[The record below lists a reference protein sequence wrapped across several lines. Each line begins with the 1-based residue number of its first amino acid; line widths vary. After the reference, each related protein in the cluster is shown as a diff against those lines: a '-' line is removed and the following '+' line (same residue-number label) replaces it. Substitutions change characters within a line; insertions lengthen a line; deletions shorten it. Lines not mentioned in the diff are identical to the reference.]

1 MNRKG
6 FSFVE
11 LLIVTAIFTVIVA
24 ASLSLAHKA
33 QFSFRAERDFTQAAE
48 QARIA
53 MDQLIRYLRQAGND
67 PTGELKKAG
76 VEAVVVTGSGIVINS
91 DITGSGPVG
100 TAPSPGNSYDYGDP
114 DGDNNDQMEQVVV
127 QYAGNSDNGVLYLDI
142 GDGNG
147 SQALVDN
154 LADFQMEFFDR
165 YGNATTT
172 DIARVVIRMTAVTG
186 RNDLRVAPGH
196 KNRIALRSSVV
207 LRNKTLD
214 LYEPPPEGTPAS

>member
-1 MNRKG
+1 MDRKG

-11 LLIVTAIFTVIVA
+11 LLIVTAIFTVVVA

-33 QFSFRAERDFTQAAE
+33 QFSFRSERDFTEAAE

-53 MDQLIRYLRQAGND
+53 MDQLVRYLRQAGND
-67 PTGELKKAG
+67 PTGQLKVAG
-76 VEAVVVTGSGIVINS
+76 IEAVVVTGSGIIINS

-100 TAPSPGNSYDYGDP
+100 TVPSESDSYDYGDP

-127 QYAGNSDNGVLYLDI
+127 QYAGNILYLDI
-142 GDGNG
+142 GDGHG
-147 SQALVDN
+147 SQALTDN
-154 LADFQMEFFDR
+154 VADFQMEFFDR
-165 YGNATTT
+165 NGNATTT
-172 DIARVVIRMTAVTG
+172 DIARVVIRMTAVTS
-186 RNDLRVAPGH
+186 RNDLRVTPGY

-214 LYEPPPEGTPAS
+214 LYEPPPVGTPAS